1 MRRQYS
7 LPNCTLILDG
17 FGDDFA
23 PANPSD
29 SRPLLSILTN
39 VECRLIGANKVLQ
52 GGRVFLENLVQ
63 AVSQYAQEFLS
74 GVRHPQ
80 DPVHEPDHVY
90 LEKMDQNLHR
100 LVWYPSTD
108 LNIPESPVKIE
119 ISTVQL
125 FDLIEAIDQFFAD
138 TRTLPDLTL
147 KLQPVSRRYHK
158 VNESV
163 ASRTVPF
170 LAGLGSLVACFSICY
185 PSPKSVNPKIPPFL
199 PLLPVPPSPL
209 IPSPLLDKIRTLS
222 YIYKWSDGNM
232 AINFGIL
239 CLSLTEI
246 VVCLKIQPKL
256 RTVTKIS

>member
-17 FGDDFA
+17 FGDDP
-23 PANPSD
+23 PANPGD

-80 DPVHEPDHVY
+80 DPVQEPDHVY
-90 LEKMDQNLHR
+90 LEKIGQNLHR

-163 ASRTVPF
+163 AGRTVPF
-170 LAGLGSLVACFSICY
+170 LAGLGSLVACALLFY
-185 PSPKSVNPKIPPFL
+185 
-199 PLLPVPPSPL
+199 LLPVPQVRKPENPPIPAASPSP
-209 IPSPLLDKIRTLS
+209 
-222 YIYKWSDGNM
+222 
-232 AINFGIL
+232 
-239 CLSLTEI
+239 
-246 VVCLKIQPKL
+246 
-256 RTVTKIS
+256 TVPTNPVPPPR

>member
-23 PANPSD
+23 PANPGD

-90 LEKMDQNLHR
+90 LEKTEQNLHR

-108 LNIPESPVKIE
+108 LNIPESPVKI
-119 ISTVQL
+119 
-125 FDLIEAIDQFFAD
+125 
-138 TRTLPDLTL
+138 
-147 KLQPVSRRYHK
+147 
-158 VNESV
+158 
-163 ASRTVPF
+163 
-170 LAGLGSLVACFSICY
+170 
-185 PSPKSVNPKIPPFL
+185 
-199 PLLPVPPSPL
+199 
-209 IPSPLLDKIRTLS
+209 
-222 YIYKWSDGNM
+222 
-232 AINFGIL
+232 
-239 CLSLTEI
+239 
-246 VVCLKIQPKL
+246 
-256 RTVTKIS
+256 

>member
-23 PANPSD
+23 PANPGD

-90 LEKMDQNLHR
+90 LEKIDQNLHR

-158 VNESV
+158 VNESA

-170 LAGLGSLVACFSICY
+170 LAGLGSLVACALLFY
-185 PSPKSVNPKIPPFL
+185 
-199 PLLPVPPSPL
+199 LLPVPQVRKLENPFIPAASPSP
-209 IPSPLLDKIRTLS
+209 TLPT
-222 YIYKWSDGNM
+222 NPV
-232 AINFGIL
+232 L
-239 CLSLTEI
+239 
-246 VVCLKIQPKL
+246 PP
-256 RTVTKIS
+256 R